1 VYGEEISAGRRRQ
14 SSAGPQQA
22 ITSMP
27 ATLQPSFVAF
37 TPFFFYWTSVVSS
50 PAHLDFLTPQ
60 THHTTP
66 HHTTTPPHHITT
78 PHHHEQK

>member
-1 VYGEEISAGRRRQ
+1 MGEEIIRRPSTSIKR
-14 SSAGPQQA
+14 PQQA
-22 ITSMP
+22 IASMP

-37 TPFFFYWTSVVSS
+37 TPFFFHWTSVVSS

-60 THHTTP
+60 THHTTSP
-66 HHTTTPPHHITT
+66 HHHITT